1 MSHRCTHCNA
11 LRFEHEKKRTTLCCD
26 SGKMSG
32 LSNAFPAPAPQ
43 PLRDLLTS
51 VPSEHQPLPP
61 ATKDFKQNIRAY
73 NSALQMASTSLHI
86 HSPEQ
91 GISMIAIKGAMHHLL
106 GPLQPAEHD
115 VPQFAQL
122 YIIDSMDAQVTARLA
137 ALGATGAALHQPTLA
152 GLHQMLHDHNT
163 FVQRFKQVMDM
174 PAHDLLQWEVVIKV
188 DGNVDKR
195 RYNAPTAPEVAGLL
209 PGEVL
214 QQCVLLCCLFVAIV
228 HLMQCSSF
236 IDINV
241 DALAQATVTSRLQA
255 GTSKCMHAA
264 TGYGGSVTCT
274 LLTIRSTLCC
284 SILMV
289 SLVGSQAC
297 PMLLLPLSVNGL
309 LAVRRK
315 VMLGML
321 QQMQSQHN
329 LHKMMATRRKV
340 MLSMLQQMQGQHN
353 LHKAKKSL
361 HGSGLAIICTIGTRH
376 HTPSLCMVNICIKSG
391 LLTNIAKWNHNDC
404 FTYATTKA
412 LCVLQFMVASLMQL
426 PITTLTSTTWA
437 GSLYYHPHSL
447 VATDTWLNCTKIPW
461 PLSANMASLICSSP

>member
-1 MSHRCTHCNA
+1 MVHSLGAMSHRCTHCNA
-11 LRFEHEKKRTTLCCD
+11 LHFEHEKKRTTLCCG

-91 GISMIAIKGAMHHLL
+91 GISMIAIKGAVHHLL

-241 DALAQATVTSRLQA
+241 AALAHATVTSRLQA
-255 GTSKCMHAA
+255 GTSKCVHAA
-264 TGYGGSVTCT
+264 AGYGGSVTCT

-289 SLVGSQAC
+289 SPVGSQAC

-321 QQMQSQHN
+321 
-329 LHKMMATRRKV
+329 
-340 MLSMLQQMQGQHN
+340 
-353 LHKAKKSL
+353 
-361 HGSGLAIICTIGTRH
+361 
-376 HTPSLCMVNICIKSG
+376 
-391 LLTNIAKWNHNDC
+391 
-404 FTYATTKA
+404 
-412 LCVLQFMVASLMQL
+412 
-426 PITTLTSTTWA
+426 
-437 GSLYYHPHSL
+437 
-447 VATDTWLNCTKIPW
+447 
-461 PLSANMASLICSSP
+461 